1 MTDSLMIR
9 THVNS
14 STSRNHFAHK
24 NHYDARLETTA
35 GVETSTEG
43 SPS

>member
-1 MTDSLMIR
+1 MTGTPVIR
-9 THVNS
+9 PLVTS
-14 STSRNHFAHK
+14 SISNNLIAPK
-24 NHYDARLETTA
+24 NHYDARLETTT